1 MSMKKKIDINERRVI
16 GGPREHLELMNL
28 AVLKHPKAL
37 EIYDEMRANVWSH
50 TENSVVE
57 DIDCYNGK
65 GQNCLTDEEKIRF
78 NKNLAR
84 LSNLDG
90 IQMGNIS
97 LSIMPHVTS
106 PEFVMSLTEQASQE
120 AVHVRTYTKAIDTYC
135 IDPDSI
141 HSMYITDE
149 LLHQNNEFILKLSR
163 IIRNEYSAEN
173 FLFAIVYN
181 ICLEWLYF
189 NVGFLNFYSM
199 GRKNKM
205 RQFIKDIRL
214 IHRDERIHGLLFVDM
229 WENIRSEM
237 PELFT
242 KDLLAE
248 CGEIIRISTDH
259 EKVWGRYLTDNN
271 DGGLTPELSDQ
282 FIMWRGDECSQPLG
296 LGLQYG
302 AKNPVAWFDQY
313 STIGMRQNFFETR
326 NDNYQ
331 TGTFSAAG
339 TGSSLVDPS
348 HYTQLLN
355 NLSKK

>member
-1 MSMKKKIDINERRVI
+1 MNQIKIDINERQVI
-16 GGPREHLELMNL
+16 EGPREHLDLMNL

-50 TENSVVE
+50 TENSVVQ
-57 DIDCYNGK
+57 DKDCYNGI
-65 GQNCLTDEEKIRF
+65 GPNALTDAERIRF

-90 IQMGNIS
+90 IQMSNIS

-120 AVHVRTYTKAIDTYC
+120 AVHVRTYTKAIDTYA
-135 IDPDSI
+135 IDPNSI

-149 LLHQNNEFILKLSR
+149 LLRQNNDHILKLSK
-163 IIRNEYSAEN
+163 IIRSEYSPEN

-205 RQFIKDIRL
+205 REFIKDIRL
-214 IHRDERIHGLLFVDM
+214 IHRDERIHGVLFVDM
-229 WENIRSEM
+229 WENIRAEL
-237 PELFT
+237 PELFR
-242 KDLLAE
+242 KDMLE
-248 CGEIIRISTDH
+248 QCGEIIRISTEH
-259 EKVWGRYLTDNN
+259 EKVWGRYLTD
-271 DGGLTPELSDQ
+271 GGEGGITPEISDQ
-282 FIMWRGDECSQPLG
+282 FIMWRGNECSEPLG
-296 LGLQYG
+296 LGRQYK
-302 AKNPVAWFDQY
+302 AQNPVAWFDQY

-331 TGTFSAAG
+331 TGTFSDKREG
-339 TGSSLVDPS
+339 PSLIDKS
-348 HYTQLLN
+348 HYEALLN
-355 NLSKK
+355 QLSLK